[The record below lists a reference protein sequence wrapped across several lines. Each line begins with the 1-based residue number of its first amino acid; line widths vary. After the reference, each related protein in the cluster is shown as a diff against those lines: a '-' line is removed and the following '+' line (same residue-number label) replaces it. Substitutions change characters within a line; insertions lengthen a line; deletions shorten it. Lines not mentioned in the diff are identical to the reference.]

1 MVAPTPRERLRI
13 SPRSAVLSVALFG
26 ATLGLLAVVAAAQ
39 RVIGWILVAGTLAG
53 LLHPLVSLLDRRMPR
68 ALATGIVMLVAVGTV
83 GTVVY
88 RLVDDVQRETR
99 RLQEAGPERAREI
112 ERSERFG
119 DFARDIRLSERVDR
133 FLRGLP
139 ERLRGGTTAE
149 AIQAAATRGVAFLA
163 TGVLTIFF
171 LQHGPRLARA
181 GLNQLHDRRRRE
193 RLAQL
198 ALAVYRRAFGYASA
212 SLAMSLAAGLA
223 AYLAARMAEVPG
235 PAALGVWVGLWDLVP
250 LAGAAIGAFP
260 IVALAAASS
269 GERAVVVAL
278 AFVAYQVV
286 ENVLVQRNV
295 ERATVKV
302 GPFVT
307 LAAGLVGLE
316 LSGVAGALLA
326 VLAAT
331 MVVSGAAELAG
342 RDEPEPE
349 PEREPEPEEP
359 AAPDEPDE
367 AEPEPERE
375 EPAERSA
382 G

>member
-1 MVAPTPRERLRI
+1 MAAPVSRERLRI
-13 SPRSAVLSVALFG
+13 SPRSAVLSVAIFG

-39 RVIGWILVAGTLAG
+39 RVIGWILVAATLAG
-53 LLHPLVSLLDRRMPR
+53 LLHPVVSMLARRMPR
-68 ALATGIVMLVAVGTV
+68 ALATGTVMLIAVGTV

-119 DFARDIRLSERVDR
+119 EFARDIRLSERTER
-133 FLRGLP
+133 FLRRLP

-149 AIQAAATRGVAFLA
+149 ALQAAATRGVAFLA

-171 LQHGPRLARA
+171 LLHGPRLARA
-181 GLNQLHDRRRRE
+181 AGNQLHDRRRRE
-193 RLAQL
+193 RLATL
-198 ALAVYRRAFGYASA
+198 GIAVYRRAFGYASA

-223 AYLAARMAEVPG
+223 AYLAARLAEVPG

-250 LAGAAIGAFP
+250 IAGAVVGALP

-269 GERAVVVAL
+269 GERALVVAL

-331 MVVSGAAELAG
+331 MVVSGADELAG
-342 RDEPEPE
+342 RDD
-349 PEREPEPEEP
+349 PERVEHV
-359 AAPDEPDE
+359 
-367 AEPEPERE
+367 
-375 EPAERSA
+375 ERSA